1 MGRIKGEGRI
11 VTTVTVTP
19 VFFELAKQNNISFTE
34 AVRVGISIMLAEKGV
49 SEYDNNLNITRLLT
63 ETKLK
68 AAEYARKVSE
78 LEEKYNAR
86 GN

>member
-1 MGRIKGEGRI
+1 
-11 VTTVTVTP
+11 
-19 VFFELAKQNNISFTE
+19 
-34 AVRVGISIMLAEKGV
+34 MLAEKGV